1 MRRFIDKCWIN
12 WRLARWSANCQPVH
26 HSIEGNLVAGLL
38 YRLGRASAQRA
49 WLVVSAWLILLAAA
63 GGAFVA
69 FGGTLASSF
78 SIPGTETE
86 RVTEALAEDM
96 PQLTGSSGTVVF
108 ITESGEPF
116 TGQQRAEIGVL
127 LDRILRFEGVTG
139 TTNPFRTEAERAE
152 REQTLTDGAAQL
164 ADGSSELDAARDE
177 LVAGQAQLDDAIAL
191 ARNTGTYGLFAEQF
205 EQQQA
210 QITDGFAQVAQSRGE
225 LLEQSQ
231 QLADAT
237 RLMEFSSE
245 LRLVSAEGNAAVGMV
260 AFEEGALTLPP
271 EVKEAVAGALDDAII
286 SGVRVG
292 YSSTIGERVDGLLG
306 VGEVVGIAIA
316 ALVLLVMMR
325 SALPAMTPL
334 LSSVIGVGVG
344 VAGSL
349 ALSGVVDMAS
359 VTPVLGVM
367 LGLAVGIDYALFILN
382 RHRTQVLAGADI
394 HESIGL
400 ANGTSGNAVV
410 FAGST
415 VMVALLALGVT
426 GIPFLTVMGIVA
438 AACVLVAVAV
448 SITLMPALLSLLGKR
463 VVGKRARARIGKTH
477 LAAAPAKAMRTRTAV
492 VMGVAGTLLLL
503 VIALPALSMRLGLP
517 DGSAEE
523 PDSPQY
529 LTYDVLREEFGPGI
543 NGPLLVVAR
552 MPQAVAETDTVAT
565 QAQLAHVLSTQPDVV
580 AVAPIATSPDRTVF
594 AFQVI
599 PAEGPS
605 SESTEHLVRTL
616 RELSPLSDGVELGVA
631 GQASGSID
639 ISAKLAD
646 ALPVYLAVV
655 VGLSM
660 IILILVFRSLLVP
673 VVATGGFVLSLFAA
687 LGAVTAVYQWGWLS
701 DIFGVHSPGP
711 ILSFAPILIMGVLF
725 GLAMDYQLFLVSGMR
740 EAYVHGVDARTAVVT
755 GVRHG
760 RAVVTAAAII
770 MISVFGGFVFS
781 HLGMVRPIGFGLA
794 IGVLFDAFVVRMVL
808 VPSAMHLLGDKAWW
822 LPAWL
827 DRIMPNVDVEGAA
840 LERTH
845 PLHQADE
852 LKLITA

>member
-1 MRRFIDKCWIN
+1 M
-12 WRLARWSANCQPVH
+12 
-26 HSIEGNLVAGLL
+26 AGLL

-49 WLVVSAWLILLAAA
+49 WLVVAAWLVILGAAA
-63 GGAFVA
+63 GAFLA

-86 RVTEALAEDM
+86 RVTQSLAQDL

-108 ITESGEPF
+108 VTEDGAPF
-116 TGQQRAEIGVL
+116 TGQQRAEIGVV
-127 LDRILRFEGVTG
+127 LDRIVRLEGVTG
-139 TTNPFRTEAERAE
+139 VTNPFRTEAERAQ
-152 REQTLTDGAAQL
+152 REQELTDGATQLADGAAQL
-164 ADGSSELDAARDE
+164 DAARE
-177 LVAGQAQLDDAIAL
+177 QLVAGQEQLDDAIAL
-191 ARNTGTYGLFAEQF
+191 ARSTGTYAFVADRF
-205 EQQQA
+205 EEQQA
-210 QITDGFAQVAQSRGE
+210 QITEGLAQVAQSRGE

-231 QLADAT
+231 TLADAT
-237 RLMEFSSE
+237 RLMEFSQS
-245 LRLVSAEGNAAVGMV
+245 LRLISADENAAVGMV

-271 EVKEAVAGALDDAII
+271 EVKKAVATALDEAII
-286 SGVRVG
+286 GGVRVG
-292 YSSTIGERVDGLLG
+292 YSSTIGEQVDGLLG
-306 VGEVVGIAIA
+306 IGEVVGLAMAAI
-316 ALVLLVMMR
+316 VLLVMMR
-325 SALPAMTPL
+325 AALPAVTPL
-334 LSSVIGVGVG
+334 ITSVVGVGVG

-367 LGLAVGIDYALFILN
+367 LGLAVGIDYSLFILN
-382 RHRTQVLAGADI
+382 RHRTQVLAGADM
-394 HESIGL
+394 HESIGI

-415 VMVALLALGVT
+415 VVVALVALGVT
-426 GIPFLTVMGIVA
+426 GIPFLTVMGVVA
-438 AACVLVAVAV
+438 AACVVIAVAV
-448 SITLMPALLSLLGKR
+448 SVTLMPALMALLGDR
-463 VVGKRARARIGKTH
+463 VVPKRGRARATARPTSASPIKP
-477 LAAAPAKAMRTRTAV
+477 LRTRSAV
-492 VMGVAGTLLLL
+492 AMGIGGTLVLLA
-503 VIALPALSMRLGLP
+503 IAVPALSMRLALP

-529 LTYDVLREEFGPGI
+529 LTYDVLREDFGPGI

-552 MPQAVAETDTVAT
+552 MPQAVAEEDTVAT
-565 QAQLAHVLSTQPDVV
+565 QAQLSYTLYSQPDVV
-580 AVAPIATSPDRTVF
+580 AVAPVATSPDGTMF

-599 PAEGPS
+599 PVDGPS
-605 SESTEHLVRTL
+605 SESTENLVRSL

-660 IILILVFRSLLVP
+660 LILVLVFRSLLVP

-701 DIFGVHSPGP
+701 SLFGVHSPGP

-740 EAYVHGVDARTAVVT
+740 EAYMHGLSAREAVVA

-770 MISVFGGFVFS
+770 MVSVFGGFVFS
-781 HLGMVRPIGFGLA
+781 HLGMVRPLGFGLA

-808 VPSAMHLLGDKAWW
+808 VPSAMHLLGDAAWW
-822 LPAWL
+822 LPRWL
-827 DRIMPNVDVEGAA
+827 DRLLPNVDVEGSA
-840 LERTH
+840 LERSH
-845 PLHQADE
+845 PLHSTSERQ
-852 LKLITA
+852 LITA